1 MSFSDISKVCRQ
13 HKIPLFADGAR
24 LAYALGSKENDVS
37 LKDLARLTDVFYIGG
52 TKCGTLFGE
61 AVVVPKPELIPH
73 FLTQIK
79 QHGALLAKGRL
90 LGIQFAELFKNDLY
104 LELGKTADSY
114 AQKIQDALTAA
125 GYKLYFVSPTN
136 QVFFVIENSKLQP
149 LEQKVMYG
157 FMEKYDENHTVIRF
171 CTSWATTENDVE
183 KLLQVIK
190 EM

>member
-1 MSFSDISKVCRQ
+1 MSASHSM
-13 HKIPLFADGAR
+13 
-24 LAYALGSKENDVS
+24 N
-37 LKDLARLTDVFYIGG
+37 
-52 TKCGTLFGE
+52 
-61 AVVVPKPELIPH
+61 
-73 FLTQIK
+73 
-79 QHGALLAKGRL
+79 
-90 LGIQFAELFKNDLY
+90 
-104 LELGKTADSY
+104 
-114 AQKIQDALTAA
+114 QDALTAA